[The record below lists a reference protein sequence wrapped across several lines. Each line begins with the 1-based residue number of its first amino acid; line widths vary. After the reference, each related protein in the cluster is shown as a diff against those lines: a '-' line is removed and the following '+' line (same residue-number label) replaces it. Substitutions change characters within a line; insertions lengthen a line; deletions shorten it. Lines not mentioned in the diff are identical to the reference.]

1 MSTKILLRFFEVHLV
16 FKTFCYSSKT
26 YSIQNLFAE
35 LFTSHFK
42 AKIQNKQAQ
51 LILSVLLS
59 HSTQNHSLYFI
70 PTKYLICEIESMTM

>member
-51 LILSVLLS
+51 LILSVCFAITLNS
-59 HSTQNHSLYFI
+59 KSLFVLYTYKVFN
-70 PTKYLICEIESMTM
+70 L